1 MQDLRCSGRQLLAK
15 LGDGFIEFS
24 CKNVRCGKEPGVV
37 VIHRFALPSG
47 ELVSTRLFKD
57 PTSII
62 NKKQERS
69 EAHASGNRVPVR
81 HP

>member
-15 LGDGFIEFS
+15 LGEGFIEFS

-37 VIHRFALPSG
+37 VIHRFLLPSG
-47 ELVSTRLFKD
+47 ELVNTRLYKD
-57 PTSII
+57 PTSIMM
-62 NKKQERS
+62 NKERS
-69 EAHASGNRVPVR
+69 EANASGNCVPVR